1 MTTSTY
7 QQDKKA
13 TSRHRAVANQGAS
26 RATAHFAVSSI
37 QRKGTDDEE
46 LQLKSITQLATP
58 EEDELQM
65 KSAGEPKNNPVG
77 EVSQRKDNASLP
89 GANKTGIPDHLKT
102 GIENLSGIYLDD
114 VKVHY
119 NSDKPAQL
127 NALAYAQGTDI
138 HVAPGQERHLPHE
151 AWHVVQQ
158 KQGRVRPTIQAKGV
172 AINDDRGLEH
182 EADVMGG
189 KAVRCLDNILK
200 PIAQK
205 ELTMSP
211 KHSYGETQLKTF
223 HHISDTKAQPYF
235 SAERISNMVVQK
247 VGFLDYL
254 TGNLNED
261 EKDQFY
267 FSRSSW
273 NPLNWS
279 AQIQNEAFENN
290 NTAYH
295 STSVHGAQNTL
306 TNIRNRHYANPGGPA
321 NMSQMQNTLTGAVGT
336 IRRQP
341 NSSRFASSSW
351 EKHARNDAMNSFS
364 LAAQGL
370 GFNVTWNNA
379 PPAFGAPGVGQSTSM
394 FFISYT
400 NGVFG
405 DYEVGVTS
413 QSPAIGPPNP
423 SGATNAVKVTINYY
437 QVPGNQISA
446 WIGQMFPVPAA
457 TPAVN
462 HGIVQVAN
470 VNGTAWSL
478 SDFNLFG

>member
-102 GIENLSGIYLDD
+102 GIENLSGISLDD

-182 EADVMGG
+182 EADVMGNEALLFKSIIPKALTAQPKTTTIFQCIARWYEKVNEHEYQERWVGLPSFTGCQKLEEQYNGKDVYVNGGIRSPYKDETFGQWAWRNKWWLIAAGIIIGGTIAYTIYRREGGTGAQVPIETSKLSTPSVEVPTPSVETATPSIEAPTPSIEASTPSVEAPTPLVETSTLSVETPTPSVETATPSIETTKHAWPLGKSYGPIDKVKGLVSLAPGGSLVVEGLEQIVKG
-189 KAVRCLDNILK
+189 KAD
-200 PIAQK
+200 
-205 ELTMSP
+205 
-211 KHSYGETQLKTF
+211 
-223 HHISDTKAQPYF
+223 
-235 SAERISNMVVQK
+235 
-247 VGFLDYL
+247 
-254 TGNLNED
+254 
-261 EKDQFY
+261 
-267 FSRSSW
+267 
-273 NPLNWS
+273 
-279 AQIQNEAFENN
+279 
-290 NTAYH
+290 
-295 STSVHGAQNTL
+295 
-306 TNIRNRHYANPGGPA
+306 GPA
-321 NMSQMQNTLTGAVGT
+321 LIAEVIKLHPYAWPANVYDQVAVVLSYY
-336 IRRQP
+336 
-341 NSSRFASSSW
+341 SSG
-351 EKHARNDAMNSFS
+351 K
-364 LAAQGL
+364 
-370 GFNVTWNNA
+370 
-379 PPAFGAPGVGQSTSM
+379 
-394 FFISYT
+394 
-400 NGVFG
+400 
-405 DYEVGVTS
+405 YE
-413 QSPAIGPPNP
+413 
-423 SGATNAVKVTINYY
+423 
-437 QVPGNQISA
+437 
-446 WIGQMFPVPAA
+446 IGQTKDLIEQIFQSASKA
-457 TPAVN
+457 K
-462 HGIVQVAN
+462 
-470 VNGTAWSL
+470 
-478 SDFNLFG
+478 